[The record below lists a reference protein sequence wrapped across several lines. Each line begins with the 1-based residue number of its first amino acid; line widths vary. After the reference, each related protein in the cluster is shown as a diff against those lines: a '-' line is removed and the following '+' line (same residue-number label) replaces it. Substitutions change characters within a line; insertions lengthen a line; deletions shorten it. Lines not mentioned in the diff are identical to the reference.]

1 MTAINATALTL
12 LVGNGQAPET
22 FTELGGLRNPRI
34 ALRNSP
40 ERHHHANLSHAWEK
54 SLAGAGRQQLTVS
67 GQGIFTDS
75 PSEESLRAQA
85 FSNSLQNFQ
94 IALGNGDTITGSS
107 SILNYERSASME
119 GATEYQISLQSA
131 GEINFNAA
139 T

>member
-12 LVGNGQAPET
+12 LVGNGQTPET
-22 FTELGGLRNPRI
+22 FTELGGLRNHRI

-40 ERHHHANLSHAWEK
+40 ERHHHANLNHAWEE
-54 SLAGAGRQQLTVS
+54 SLPQSGRQQITVS

-75 PSEESLRAQA
+75 ASEEAIRAQA
-85 FSNSLQNFQ
+85 FSNNIQNFQ
-94 IALGNGDTITGSS
+94 IVLGNGDIITGAF
-107 SILNYERSASME
+107 SILNYERSAAME

-131 GEINFNAA
+131 GEVSFNAA